1 MADANENADMI
12 IYQYIWFPIR
22 VNGTSLTMNR
32 NDQWQ
37 IDLTTGEWWPMV
49 TDGGVAQKG

>member
-1 MADANENADMI
+1 MD
-12 IYQYIWFPIR
+12 
-22 VNGTSLTMNR
+22 R